1 MLDVCIKCVIF
12 RLHGRFFEE
21 KMRDLQI
28 KWGIV
33 EGKMCDFRVQWG
45 ILEEKL
51 CFFLVKWGISEEKM
65 HDFRL
70 DVRFL

>member
-1 MLDVCIKCVIF
+1 MIF

-33 EGKMCDFRVQWG
+33 EGKMSDFW
-45 ILEEKL
+45 I
-51 CFFLVKWGISEEKM
+51 
-65 HDFRL
+65 
-70 DVRFL
+70 